1 MKEADVKDIA
11 LAKFVVNQLYGNSAT
26 KMLNEENKENTDEK
40 VVTNC
45 KQQMELLAKYRENIQ
60 QEETQQTILKSC
72 GKQGRI

>member
-45 KQQMELLAKYRENIQ
+45 KQQMELLAKYREN
-60 QEETQQTILKSC
+60 KSH
-72 GKQGRI
+72 RIP